1 MPERKCPAYNI
12 CHELGTVRASC
23 DNLLHHHDI
32 YDKSKPATVKLLVEV
47 NSRLTEIQACLSS
60 VVVSLHRFQNKG

>member
-23 DNLLHHHDI
+23 DNLFHHKEM
-32 YDKSKPATVKLLVEV
+32 YDKSKPSVIKSLNEV

-60 VVVSLHRFQNKG
+60 VVVSLHQDKD

>member
-1 MPERKCPAYNI
+1 MPERKCPAYSI

-23 DNLLHHHDI
+23 DDLLHHHDI
-32 YDKSKPATVKLLVEV
+32 YDKGEPSEIKSLNEV

-60 VVVSLHRFQNKG
+60 VVVSLHRFQDKG